1 MRDSDIFEK
10 SAEQFLVA
18 LDIYFLRRVS
28 AVRPVCDHNGYGI
41 LARDYIGN
49 VRYISSILG
58 CSVGVLYCSRRI
70 FVLLG
75 YPFAVEI
82 TEKQIVKE
90 VFRYEINKIN

>member
-41 LARDYIGN
+41 LARAYIEN
-49 VRYISSILG
+49 VRHIRFLLECSLGYI
-58 CSVGVLYCSRRI
+58 YCSWRI
-70 FVLLG
+70 FICFGNRVAMSKAENKG
-75 YPFAVEI
+75 VKN
-82 TEKQIVKE
+82 EK
-90 VFRYEINKIN
+90 